1 MTEKRDT
8 NSTDPYY
15 KLLLGKVKCKS
26 CGKNMTKCSAISNN
40 KIYVYLRCSSYVRKK
55 CTSHMISYKLLI
67 KELKAEI
74 KSFIIKEEN
83 IGVLQRIYD
92 YYFNNLL
99 ESSLSQEYKNIDEE
113 VSKIKK
119 ELFCLNIDFVC
130 KAITETGYYHNRKLL
145 MEGIKKLELQKRLLE
160 ISAMKEYA
168 EDRKNL
174 IRSFIKDYEREEGLF
189 IFMLENIVHKVE
201 IAEKNKMTKERY
213 IYITYKDFEIK
224 SSLKKG

>member
-1 MTEKRDT
+1 MTEERDT
-8 NSTDPYY
+8 NSMDPYY

-26 CGKNMTKCSAISNN
+26 CGKNMTKCSARSNN
-40 KIYVYLRCSSYVRKK
+40 KIYVYLRCSSYVRKR

-99 ESSLSQEYKNIDEE
+99 ENSLSQEYKKIDEE

-119 ELFCLNIDFVC
+119 RLFCLNIDLVR

-160 ISAMKEYA
+160 INSIKEYA

-174 IRSFIKDYEREEGLF
+174 IRNFIKDYEREEGLF

-201 IAEKNKMTKERY
+201 IAENNIMKKERY

>member
-1 MTEKRDT
+1 MAEKRDA
-8 NSTDPYY
+8 NSIDPYY

-26 CGKNMTKCSAISNN
+26 CGKNMTKCSARSNN

-83 IGVLQRIYD
+83 IGILQRIYD
-92 YYFNNLL
+92 CYFNNLL
-99 ESSLSQEYKNIDEE
+99 ENSLSEEYKKIDEE

-119 ELFCLNIDFVC
+119 ELFCLDIDLVR

-160 ISAMKEYA
+160 ISVMKEYA
-168 EDRKNL
+168 ENRKNL
-174 IRSFIKDYEREEGLF
+174 IRNFIKDYEREEGLF
-189 IFMLENIVHKVE
+189 IFMLENIVHRVE
-201 IAEKNKMTKERY
+201 IAENNTMTKEKY